1 MPGSLW
7 VLDPDVRY
15 PSHSYL
21 MMVRDKKRM
30 MILRIGYEKG
40 WSALDLP
47 MFVGVLTVIGKRV
60 IGLVMDRNR
69 SLVMD
74 NNKWMTMVEKE

>member
-1 MPGSLW
+1 M
-7 VLDPDVRY
+7 
-15 PSHSYL
+15 
-21 MMVRDKKRM
+21 K
-30 MILRIGYEKG
+30 KG

-47 MFVGVLTVIGKRV
+47 MFVGVLTVIGKRA